1 MVREALIEETSEGI
15 PRIRRALGAEGA
27 SAEGFP
33 KAKEALLE
41 TKTTNQRNA
50 TSTDKQDVSPQ
61 STRRRSV
68 RKRILSSWLIAEY

>member
-1 MVREALIEETSEGI
+1 MAGEALTEETSEGI
-15 PRIRRALGAEGA
+15 PRIRRAPGAEGA

-33 KAKEALLE
+33 KAEEALLE

-50 TSTDKQDVSPQ
+50 TSIDKQDVSPQ

-68 RKRILSSWLIAEY
+68 RRRILSSWPTAEH